1 MELWS
6 RLAVG
11 VIVTVCLAGAQSQPA
26 VSPPAPGVQNT
37 ENSAPAAPSPA
48 AQPAGSSSAG
58 CPAGASWFCVTQT
71 LQRLM
76 FNMNGTHKPD
86 SEIAETVPQAIER
99 LVRDGVMKPENAPK
113 SPIQGFEDANQF
125 LLHYP
130 SDAPQASAASS
141 QNTAAAGENTSA
153 AGSGD
158 CPKDQPWLCPVAGAP
173 PPPAARKSAAASA
186 RRAAQAAA
194 PAQKAAVNK
203 SPAPQSTQQDSTGKI
218 ASQTDKTPFYV
229 YGANDVVG
237 ITVAGEPTVSG
248 QYVIMPD
255 GRMSLPLIHEFKAA
269 GLTGPQLTDIIT
281 DKLREDGG
289 ILEPVVNVQ
298 LLRSNSKHYTVFGA
312 VMKPGPFPLIEETT
326 LLDALSMAGFQEFA
340 KKDKITVRRGNKIIV
355 TFNFKKA
362 VSKGEGLDKNI
373 TLEDG
378 DYIYV
383 PGD

>member
-11 VIVTVCLAGAQSQPA
+11 VFVTVCLAGAQSPPA

-37 ENSAPAAPSPA
+37 ENIAPAAPRPA
-48 AQPAGSSSAG
+48 AQAAGASPAG
-58 CPAGASWFCVTQT
+58 CPAGAAWFCVTQT

-86 SEIAETVPQAIER
+86 AEIAKTVPHAIER
-99 LVRDGVMKPENAPK
+99 MIQDGVMKPENAPK
-113 SPIQGFEDANQF
+113 SPIGSFDDASRF
-125 LLHYP
+125 LMNYP
-130 SDAPQASAASS
+130 SDAPAASS
-141 QNTAAAGENTSA
+141 QNVAPPESKPTTEA
-153 AGSGD
+153 D

-173 PPPAARKSAAASA
+173 PPPAHKKSGAAGAPHP
-186 RRAAQAAA
+186 AQTVAAA
-194 PAQKAAVNK
+194 PAKPAAVK
-203 SPAPQSTQQDSTGKI
+203 ASAAPPSTQQDSTGKI
-218 ASQTDKTPFYV
+218 PREADKTPFYV

-298 LLRSNSKHYTVFGA
+298 LLRSNSKHYTVLGA

-340 KKDKITVRRGNKIIV
+340 NKDKITVRRGNKIIV

-383 PGD
+383 PE

>member
-1 MELWS
+1 
-6 RLAVG
+6 
-11 VIVTVCLAGAQSQPA
+11 
-26 VSPPAPGVQNT
+26 
-37 ENSAPAAPSPA
+37 
-48 AQPAGSSSAG
+48 
-58 CPAGASWFCVTQT
+58 VTQT

-76 FNMNGTHKPD
+76 FNLDGTHKPD
-86 SEIAETVPQAIER
+86 AEIAESVPRIIQRMIQ
-99 LVRDGVMKPENAPK
+99 DGIMKRENAPK
-113 SPIQGFEDANQF
+113 SPIRGFEDANQF

-130 SDAPQASAASS
+130 SDAPQSAPPAAAAPASAPPATTAPASAT
-141 QNTAAAGENTSA
+141 TAASA
-153 AGSGD
+153 D
-158 CPKDQPWLCPVAGAP
+158 CPKDQPWLCPVGGAP
-173 PPPAARKSAAASA
+173 PS
-186 RRAAQAAA
+186 
-194 PAQKAAVNK
+194 PAQKNAVASAPPGPAQTVTPAPAPSTTADL
-203 SPAPQSTQQDSTGKI
+203 SPAPQPAPEDSSGKI
-218 ASQTDKTPFYV
+218 VGHADKTPFYV

-237 ITVAGEPTVSG
+237 ITVAGESSVSG

-289 ILEPVVNVQ
+289 ILEPIVNVQ
-298 LLRSNSKHYTVFGA
+298 LLRSNSKHYTVVGA
-312 VMKPGPFPLIEETT
+312 VMRPGPFPLIEETT

-378 DYIYV
+378 DFVYV